1 MSGYRS
7 GGLTTMSNFDGSLG
21 EPPYIAAPVL
31 RPVNSLPPG
40 DDIIYGG
47 IHL

>member
-7 GGLTTMSNFDGSLG
+7 GGLTTMSNFDGPIC
-21 EPPYIAAPVL
+21 ERPHVTAAVL
-31 RPVNSLPPG
+31 KPVNSIPRG